1 MLKEAVYALK
11 TLRRNP
17 GFALTAILSIAL
29 AIGANSTIF
38 SYADGLL
45 LKPLRVPNPSGLVTL
60 RSLPPTVSSLPLRGT
75 GEMSFPDF
83 RDFRRENHSF
93 SGLVAF
99 DEVIA
104 AFRRDS
110 KEPARQFVLGYEVS
124 GDFFRVL
131 GVRPRLG
138 RDITLDDETV
148 EGKEPV
154 VVISAELWRNEL
166 SSDPNAVGRRVRLN
180 DVDCT
185 VIGVV
190 PESFTGMD
198 QFLRPQFFVPSGMV
212 AKLYP
217 PSGASG
223 VPARDSRSLVVKG
236 RLKNGVSLKTAGQE
250 ASAIAKALEESYPA
264 TNRGF
269 GATVNTELEMR
280 LINAPLLGGLV
291 GALFTV
297 AAVVLLIACANIGNL
312 LLVRGR
318 TRGREIAVR
327 LALGASRR
335 RLIRLL
341 LMESLMI
348 AFAGGT
354 LAILISEF
362 TSSFLSTMELPADV
376 PVHLDFQV
384 DTRVLWFTILVSAGS
399 TLLFGLIPAIRS
411 TQPDLMS
418 VIKSG
423 ESDTKRS
430 RLFGRHALVVVQ
442 IVGSMILL
450 VATTEGRRNFD
461 EIIRGN
467 PGFRRDH
474 RITMRFNP
482 KASGYSDDQAQRFY
496 ETLVRRAADV
506 PGIRSAALTVAA
518 PMTFDFETQT
528 VVPEGYSFPSD
539 QQSVEILS
547 NVVDH
552 HYFETL
558 GVPIIAGRTFRD
570 TDRADSPR
578 VAIVN
583 EAFARNYLGANPI
596 GKRLRLNDKNGT
608 LLEVVGLTVTSKTFS
623 LIEPPVQAIYLPL
636 SQNPRSRMTL
646 VADTSGD
653 PAAVVNPLQEV
664 VRSID
669 SNLVVFRIRT
679 MEDLFDRSTVNTLRI
694 VGRMYDSAAVLG
706 LVLALVGLYAIV
718 SYQVARRTREIG
730 IRMALGAERT
740 DVVKIFLRQAAIMSV
755 IGISIGLVLSVF
767 ANQIGAQSLGAAAL
781 HPALMAA
788 VGVSMLLTTIA
799 AALLPAGRAARIDP
813 QHALREE

>member
-11 TLRRNP
+11 TLRRDP
-17 GFALTAILSIAL
+17 GFALTTILSSART
-29 AIGANSTIF
+29 IGANSPIF

-75 GEMSFPDF
+75 GEMSLPDF
-83 RDFRRENHSF
+83 QDFRRESRSF
-93 SGLVAF
+93 AGLVAF

-124 GDFFRVL
+124 GDFFHVL
-131 GVRPRLG
+131 GIQPRLG
-138 RDITLDDETV
+138 RDVTLGEERV
-148 EGKEPV
+148 EGKDPV

-166 SSDPNAVGRRVRLN
+166 SSDPDVVGRRVLLN
-180 DVDCT
+180 DVECT
-185 VIGVV
+185 VIGVT

-198 QFLRPQFFVPSGMV
+198 QFLRPQFFVPLGMV

-217 PSGASG
+217 PSNAVS
-223 VPARDSRSLVVKG
+223 PARGGRSLVVKG
-236 RLKNGVSLKTAGQE
+236 RLKNGVSLRAAAQE
-250 ASAIAKALEESYPA
+250 ASAIAKALEQSYPA
-264 TNRGF
+264 TNHGF

-280 LINAPLLGGLV
+280 LINTPLLGGLV

-335 RLIRLL
+335 RLTRLL

-348 AFAGGT
+348 AFAGGA
-354 LAILISEF
+354 LAILVSEF

-384 DTRVLWFTILVSAGS
+384 DTRVLWFTILLSAGS

-423 ESDTKRS
+423 ESDMKRS
-430 RLFGRHALVVVQ
+430 RLLGRHVLVVVQ

-482 KASGYSDDQAQRFY
+482 KTSGYSDDQAQRFY
-496 ETLVRRAADV
+496 ETLVRRAGEV
-506 PGIRSAALTVAA
+506 PGIRSAALTGAP
-518 PMTFDFETQT
+518 PMTFDFETQA
-528 VVPEGYSFPSD
+528 VVPEGYEFPSGR
-539 QQSVEILS
+539 QSVEIMA

-558 GVPIIAGRTFRD
+558 RVPILAGRGFRA
-570 TDRADSPR
+570 TDQEDSPR

-608 LLEVVGLTVTSKTFS
+608 SVKVVGLTVTGKTFS

-646 VADTSGD
+646 VAETAGD
-653 PAAVVNPLQEV
+653 PAAVASPLQEV
-664 VRSID
+664 VRSMD
-669 SNLVVFRIRT
+669 PNLVVFRIRT
-679 MEDLFDRSTVNTLRI
+679 MDDLFDRSTVNTIRI

-718 SYQVARRTREIG
+718 SYQVTRRTREIG
-730 IRMALGAERT
+730 IRMALGAERPE
-740 DVVKIFLRQAAIMSV
+740 VVKIFLRQAAVMSV
-755 IGISIGLVLSVF
+755 LGIAIGLVLSVF
-767 ANQIGAQSLGAAAL
+767 ANRVVAQSLGAGAL

-788 VGVSMLLTTIA
+788 VAVCMLLTAIA
-799 AALLPAGRAARIDP
+799 AAFLPARRAARIDP
-813 QHALREE
+813 QQALREE

>member
-45 LKPLRVPNPSGLVTL
+45 LKPLHVPNPSSLVTL

-75 GEMSFPDF
+75 GEMSLPDF
-83 RDFRRENHSF
+83 RDFRRESRSF
-93 SGLVAF
+93 AGLVAF

-131 GVRPRLG
+131 GVQPRLG
-138 RDITLDDETV
+138 RDITLEDETV

-154 VVISAELWRNEL
+154 VVVSAGLWRNEL
-166 SSDPNAVGRRVRLN
+166 SSDPNVVGRRIRLN
-180 DVDCT
+180 DVECT
-185 VIGVV
+185 VIGVT

-198 QFLRPQFFVPSGMV
+198 QFLRPQFFVPLGMV

-217 PSGASG
+217 PSGAG
-223 VPARDSRSLVVKG
+223 GPARDSRSLVVKG
-236 RLKNGVSLKTAGQE
+236 RLKNGLSLKTAAQE
-250 ASAIAKALEESYPA
+250 ASAIAKALEESYSA

-335 RLIRLL
+335 RLVRLL

-348 AFAGGT
+348 AFAGGA

-450 VATTEGRRNFD
+450 VATTEGRRSFD

-496 ETLVRRAADV
+496 ETFVRRAAEV
-506 PGIRSAALTVAA
+506 RGIRSAALTVAA

-528 VVPEGYSFPSD
+528 VVPEGYTFPSD

-558 GVPIIAGRTFRD
+558 GVPLVAGRSFRD

-596 GKRLRLNDKNGT
+596 GKRLHLNDKNGT
-608 LLEVVGLTVTSKTFS
+608 PVEVVGITVTGKTFS

-646 VADTSGD
+646 VAETAGD

-669 SNLVVFRIRT
+669 PNLVVFRIRT
-679 MEDLFDRSTVNTLRI
+679 MEDLFDRSTVNTIRI

-740 DVVKIFLRQAAIMSV
+740 DVVQIFLRQAAIMSV

-788 VGVSMLLTTIA
+788 VAVSMLLTTIA
-799 AALLPAGRAARIDP
+799 AALLPASRAARIDP